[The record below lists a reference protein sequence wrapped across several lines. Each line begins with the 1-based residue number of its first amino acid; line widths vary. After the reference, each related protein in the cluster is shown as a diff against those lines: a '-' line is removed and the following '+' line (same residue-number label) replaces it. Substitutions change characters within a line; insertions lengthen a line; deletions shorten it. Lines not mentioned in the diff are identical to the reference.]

1 MSVDWQNTTFH
12 LFCDGKTLREIAELS
27 GFHRS
32 TIERWSAL
40 GQWRKRRE
48 EIWTAARLRSQNE
61 SSVKYSDSLNHV
73 SNEALDVLK
82 LALAERQAYYK
93 GEIPKRGL
101 KVSGRMLVSIAK
113 AFAALDRSIFE
124 QMGYK
129 VGSK

>member
-32 TIERWSAL
+32 TIERWSVL

-48 EIWTAARLRSQNE
+48 EVWTEARLRSQNE

-82 LALAERQAYYK
+82 MALAERQACCLWSNNF
-93 GEIPKRGL
+93 EKRQL
-101 KVSGRMLVSIAK
+101 LVLEQQMKMHTAK
-113 AFAALDRSIFE
+113 L
-124 QMGYK
+124 
-129 VGSK
+129 